1 MSPDTLPDSF
11 KCRQAIEALRN
22 GVPNRAAVEIL
33 GCHRPDVENR
43 FNSLLAQAADSEA
56 PPEGALGM
64 LVSGDFG
71 SGKSHLLSYLE
82 HKALAEGFACSRVAI
97 SKETPLY
104 NLGRVFVS
112 AIHHTRL
119 AGRTGQLMQEIG
131 LQIQEI
137 GLQTQDSWTR
147 EYDRFFQRVKGESSG
162 LHQYF
167 PATLMIYEISQ
178 DFDLQSEIEAFWG
191 GESIKAVRV
200 RDGLRLINQLRR
212 FPGMRAPRPADL
224 PPQRLRFAT
233 ELIKGVGYKGWVVL
247 LDELELVGSYSPLQR
262 ARSYAELARW
272 LGNTGDERYPGLIT
286 VGTVTAGFE
295 AEVLGGGSG
304 KNDRTAAA
312 NRLRERDGV
321 IPASR
326 AEAGIRAL
334 ERDCISLPTP
344 AEGELRETLAKLK
357 LLYAQAYQWDA
368 PDLTFAPDGAAYRNT
383 MRYRIR
389 AAINEWDL
397 RRIYP
402 DAEPET
408 EGHGFDHRYAEL
420 PDMEKE
426 VKDDE

>member
-1 MSPDTLPDSF
+1 MMTPDTALPASF
-11 KCRQAIEALRN
+11 KCHQAIEALRN

-43 FNSLLAQAADSEA
+43 FNNLLAQAADSEA
-56 PPEGALGM
+56 PPEGTLGM

-82 HKALAEGFACSRVAI
+82 HRALGEGFACSRVAV

-104 NLGRVFVS
+104 NLGRVFIS
-112 AIHHTRL
+112 AIQHTRL
-119 AGRTGQLMQEIG
+119 PGRAGQLMEEIG
-131 LQIQEI
+131 DKINA
-137 GLQTQDSWTR
+137 QTA
-147 EYDRFFQRVKGESSG
+147 EYNRFARWVSDAENG

-167 PATLMIYEISQ
+167 PATLMIYERSQ
-178 DFDLQSEIEAFWG
+178 DLELCNEIEGFWG
-191 GESIKAVRV
+191 GEPIKAARV
-200 RDGLRLINQLRR
+200 REGLRMIIQQRS
-212 FPGMRAPRPADL
+212 FPGLKAARAADL

-233 ELIKGVGYKGWVVL
+233 ELIKGAGYKGWVVL
-247 LDELELVGSYSPLQR
+247 LDEIELVSSYSLLQR

-272 LGNTGDERYPGLIT
+272 LGKTAGEQYPGLIT
-286 VGTVTAGFE
+286 VGTVTPGFE
-295 AEVLGGGSG
+295 AHVLGHFG
-304 KNDRTAAA
+304 KNDRETAA
-312 NRLRERDGV
+312 NRLRERNEE

-344 AEGELRETLAKLK
+344 DEGELRETLAKLQ

-368 PDLTFAPDGAAYRNT
+368 PDLTFTSDGAAYRNT

-402 DAEPET
+402 DAQPET
-408 EGHGFDHRYAEL
+408 EGRKFDHRYTEL

>member
-43 FNSLLAQAADSEA
+43 FNNLLAQAADSER

-82 HKALAEGFACSRVAI
+82 HRALAEGFACSRVAI

-112 AIHHTRL
+112 AIQHTRL

-137 GLQTQDSWTR
+137 SLQTQDSWTR
-147 EYDRFFQRVKGESSG
+147 EYDRFFQRVKGESSV

-167 PATLMIYEISQ
+167 PATLMIYELSQ

-191 GESIKAVRV
+191 GESIRAVRV
-200 RDGLRLINQLRR
+200 RDGLRLINQLHS

-247 LDELELVGSYSPLQR
+247 LDELELMGQYSPLQR

-272 LGNTGDERYPGLIT
+272 LGKTGNERYPGLIT
-286 VGTVTAGFE
+286 VGAFTLGFE
-295 AEVLGGGSG
+295 AEVLYHPR
-304 KNDRTAAA
+304 KNDRATAA
-312 NRLRERDGV
+312 NRLRERDGA
-321 IPASR
+321 IPAAR
-326 AEAGIRAL
+326 AEAGISAL
-334 ERDCISLPTP
+334 EGENILLPSP
-344 AEGELRETLAKLK
+344 AEAELRETLAKLQ

-368 PDLTFAPDGAAYRNT
+368 PAPAFTPDGAAYRNT